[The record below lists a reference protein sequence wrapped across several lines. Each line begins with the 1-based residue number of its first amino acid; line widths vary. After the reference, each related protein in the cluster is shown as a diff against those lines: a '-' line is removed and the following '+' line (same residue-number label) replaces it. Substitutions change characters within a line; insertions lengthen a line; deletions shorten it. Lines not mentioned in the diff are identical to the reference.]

1 MTQAKF
7 LSIRDICSIAIFTAL
22 IAALSPLSI
31 PTPVGVSITLSSFVV
46 PFAAVVLGAKRGTI
60 AAIAYILLGAMG
72 LPIFSNFAGGASMLI
87 GPTGGFLF
95 GFPLYAF
102 LAGWGADRD
111 RWFWLA
117 GSLSLGVTLF
127 FAMGMLQFSFV
138 TGNTLAASFT
148 MVVLTF
154 VPTEIIKLVLVWVLG
169 RHVRARLTQSG
180 LLAIHSPTRR

>member
-1 MTQAKF
+1 MSTPKPF
-7 LSIRDICSIAIFTAL
+7 LSTREICYIAVFTAL

-60 AAIAYILLGAMG
+60 AAIAYILLGVMG
-72 LPIFSNFAGGASMLI
+72 LPIFSNFAGGAGMLI

-102 LAGWGADRD
+102 LAGWGADQG

-117 GSLSLGVTLF
+117 GGLLLGVTLF
-127 FAMGMLQFSFV
+127 FAMGMVQFALV
-138 TGNTLAASFT
+138 TGNTFAASFT

-154 VPTEIIKLVLVWVLG
+154 VPTEIVKLVLVWILG
-169 RHVRARLTQSG
+169 QNVRSALERAGAL
-180 LLAIHSPTRR
+180 